1 MNTIE
6 RLLVVIDAEEDYSAA
21 ADGLP
26 IELRKALR
34 FATDKANTK
43 IKLLSVG
50 YEKYL
55 SHSFHSLGYDYMM
68 LRKEYVERMSLVL
81 QEMGDKLKAQGYQIS
96 TEVAWA
102 HPRYEVIVE
111 KADEFN
117 ADLVVQHCRAYAK
130 IEHYSL
136 TNDSWQLVRTCS
148 RPLLLV
154 KEQDWNDKPVLI
166 AAVDPMHTHNKPLRL
181 DNLILDAA
189 STISTQLGGEFHI
202 VHAYAEAARPFAAA
216 GQIKDAHTEAFNEL
230 MADYDFDDKYVHL
243 IDETPIYALQHYAE
257 TLHTDVIVMGAISR
271 SRLSEALI
279 GSTAERVID
288 YIKNDILILTPKA
301 QG

>member
-1 MNTIE
+1 MKTIE
-6 RLLVVIDAEEDYSAA
+6 RILVVIDAEEDYSAA
-21 ADGLP
+21 PDGLP

-34 FATDKANTK
+34 FAKNKASTE

-55 SHSFHSLGYDYMM
+55 SHSFHSLTYDYMM
-68 LRKEYVERMSLVL
+68 LRKEYVDRMGAVL
-81 QEMGDKLKAQGYQIS
+81 QEIVVKLEAEHYQVS
-96 TEVAWA
+96 SEVVWA

-136 TNDSWQLVRTCS
+136 SNDSWQLVRNCN

-154 KEQDWNDKPVLI
+154 KEKEWNEQPVLM
-166 AAVDPMHTHNKPLRL
+166 AAVDPMHTHHKPLRL

-189 STISTQLGGEFHI
+189 STMSKALGGEFHI

-216 GQIKDAHTEAFNEL
+216 GQIKEAHSEAFTEL
-230 MADYDFDDKYVHL
+230 LSDYNFEEKYIHL
-243 IDETPIYALQHYAE
+243 VDETPISALQHYAKS
-257 TLHTDVIVMGAISR
+257 LHTDVIVMGAISR
-271 SRLSEALI
+271 SRLSEALV

-288 YIKNDILILTPKA
+288 YIKNDILILTPTAKD
-301 QG
+301 